1 MVARSETCNGTVG
14 REDAGRGEVAL
25 PTHGRH
31 GGLDIEMVDII
42 GSVGLAHHA
51 VHVSGERVELEC
63 EVEVREA
70 VVGGHAVVVHPRL
83 LLGDGHGVG
92 PDLELAVEDDEHAV
106 GRLGA
111 GDGEGWHGG
120 GGPRG
125 VDAFREVDGLA
136 VDGELHPVH
145 VVVPRGGLPG
155 AEVELVL
162 AVEEH
167 GDGLDPRKV
176 AGGLVAAALA
186 DEVGVDV
193 EVAVGDDAEVGVP
206 AAVEEEGVAVAADEA
221 RVAARPGHAAH
232 CNYHIAQFNQ

>member
-1 MVARSETCNGTVG
+1 
-14 REDAGRGEVAL
+14 
-25 PTHGRH
+25 
-31 GGLDIEMVDII
+31 MVDV
-42 GSVGLAHHA
+42 VGAVCLAHHA
-51 VHVSGERVELEC
+51 VHVAGERVELEC
-63 EVEVREA
+63 EVEVRKA
-70 VVGGHAVVVHPRL
+70 VVGGHAVVVNPRL

-92 PDLELAVEDDEHAV
+92 PDLELAVDRDEHAV

-136 VDGELHPVH
+136 VDGELHAVH
-145 VVVPRGGLPG
+145 VIVPRGGLPG

-167 GDGLDPRKV
+167 GDSLDPREV
-176 AGGLVAAALA
+176 TGLAAALA

-221 RVAARPGHAAH
+221 WVTARPGHAAH
-232 CNYHIAQFNQ
+232 CNDRI